1 MAQHPHRGSGDMI
14 AFIIRRTAGAV
25 LVLIGASFL
34 TFLLL
39 SLAPGDAALA
49 IAKAR
54 HGADMALDAD
64 SLARIRVQAGLDQP
78 LLLQYGY
85 WLQGIVM
92 FDFGHSLIS
101 GRPVAELIAER
112 FARTLQ
118 LAAAALGVA
127 VLLSLPLGLMAG
139 IFRGTAFDRLC
150 IILASLGAAMP
161 NFWLGTLLIFI
172 FAVQLGWLPAFG
184 RGDWQHLVLPA
195 LTLGTGVTLY
205 TARLLRSS
213 VAEVLDSAHLAATRA
228 RGIAERRVIGRHAFR
243 NALIPVVTIFAL
255 EIGFLLEGAVAVE
268 YVFGWHGLGLL
279 FIEAVDGRDYPVIQ
293 AIVLLSAVVFVLLNF
308 IVDVLYWWLDPRT
321 RDALR

>member
-1 MAQHPHRGSGDMI
+1 MQLP
-14 AFIIRRTAGAV
+14 
-25 LVLIGASFL
+25 
-34 TFLLL
+34 LLL

-64 SLARIRVQAGLDQP
+64 SLARIREQAGLDQP

-85 WLQGIVM
+85 WLQGIVTL
-92 FDFGHSLIS
+92 DLGHSLIS
-101 GRPVAELIAER
+101 GRPVAELVAER

-118 LAAAALGVA
+118 LAAAALAVA

-139 IFRGTAFDRLC
+139 IFRGTLFDRLC

-172 FAVQLGWLPAFG
+172 FSVQLGWLPAFG

-213 VAEVLDSAHLAATRA
+213 VADVLDSAHLAATRA
-228 RGIAERRVIGRHAFR
+228 RGIAEHRVIGRHAFR

-279 FIEAVDGRDYPVIQ
+279 FIEAVDGRDYSVIQ
-293 AIVLLSAVVFVLLNF
+293 AIVLLSAAVFVLLNF

-321 RDALR
+321 RDAMR

>member
-1 MAQHPHRGSGDMI
+1 MI
-14 AFIIRRTAGAV
+14 TFIIRRMAGAI

-64 SLARIRVQAGLDQP
+64 SLARIREQAGLDQP

-85 WLQGIVM
+85 WLQGIVTL
-92 FDFGHSLIS
+92 DLGHSLIS
-101 GRPVAELIAER
+101 GRPVAELVAER

-118 LAAAALGVA
+118 LAAAALAVA

-139 IFRGTAFDRLC
+139 IFRGTLFDRLC

-172 FAVQLGWLPAFG
+172 FSVQLGWLPAFG

-213 VAEVLDSAHLAATRA
+213 VADVLDSAHLAATRA
-228 RGIAERRVIGRHAFR
+228 RGIAEHRVIGRHAFR

-279 FIEAVDGRDYPVIQ
+279 FIDAVDGRDYPVIQ
-293 AIVLLSAVVFVLLNF
+293 AIVLLSAAVFVLLNF

-321 RDALR
+321 RDAMR